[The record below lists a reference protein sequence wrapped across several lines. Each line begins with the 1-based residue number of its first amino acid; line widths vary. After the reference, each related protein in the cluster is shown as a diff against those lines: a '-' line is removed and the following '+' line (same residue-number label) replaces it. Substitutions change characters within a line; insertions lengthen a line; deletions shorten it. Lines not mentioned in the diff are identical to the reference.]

1 MRTLKRNKQKMW
13 YSLQNGKEPIYKLD
27 DNGDIVYITD
37 DEGNQVPVE
46 TGEYRIVY
54 TDPVAFKGYVG
65 SQLEN
70 AIMRAWGSDNTN
82 NFAVL
87 VVDKK
92 EKDEN
97 DILLDFPNGAIIWRK
112 KAPVEPFDFTTAEY
126 TVDGVMDEELNETS
140 YYLRKRK

>member
-13 YSLQNGKEPIYKLD
+13 YSLQNGKVPIYKLD
-27 DNGDIVYITD
+27 DDGNIVYITD

-46 TGEYRIVY
+46 TGEYKIVY

-87 VVDKK
+87 VVDKQ

-97 DILLDFPNGAIIWRK
+97 NTLLDFPNGSIIWRK
-112 KAPVEPFDFTTAEY
+112 KAPVVPFDFTTAEY